1 MKFWSKEAVEDL
13 LSSYS
18 FKSLMEWRELES
30 GSYQAAARLKIV
42 AEMADKFK
50 LEYNPRKAR
59 YREDNSNKG

>member
-1 MKFWSKEAVEDL
+1 MRGWSKEDIDSL
-13 LSSYS
+13 LSSHS
-18 FKSLMEWRELES
+18 FTSLREWRELES